1 MTCKLVSTIYIY
13 ISIDHQPLL
22 FLPGPLKDSPNVIC
36 TPHAA
41 WYSDA
46 SSTELREMA
55 ATEIRRAIVGR
66 IPDSLRNCVNKEY
79 FVSSGYGE
87 SLNGASG
94 YNYNPMGVPHSTTL
108 EPLPAPGV
116 GPQSLITPHATP
128 HSTLQ
133 EAANHMTPKPESS
146 EVH

>member
-1 MTCKLVSTIYIY
+1 M
-13 ISIDHQPLL
+13 
-22 FLPGPLKDSPNVIC
+22 IC

-55 ATEIRRAIVGR
+55 ASEIRRAIVGR

-87 SLNGASG
+87 SMNGAGG
-94 YNYNPMGVPHSTTL
+94 YNYTGPIVPHSTTL
-108 EPLPAPGV
+108 EPLPAPGTV
-116 GPQSLITPHATP
+116 PTSLSTPHATP

-133 EAANHMTPKPESS
+133 EAANHLTPKPESS

>member
-1 MTCKLVSTIYIY
+1 MLTIFIRL
-13 ISIDHQPLL
+13 IGI
-22 FLPGPLKDSPNVIC
+22 GPLKDAPNLII

-46 SSTELREMA
+46 SCTELREMA
-55 ATEIRRAIVGR
+55 ASEIRRAIVGR

-79 FVSSGYGE
+79 FVSTGFGE
-87 SLNGASG
+87 SINGASG

-108 EPLPAPGV
+108 EPLPTGPPGA
-116 GPQSLITPHATP
+116 GPNLATTPHATP

-133 EAANHMTPKPESS
+133 EAVNHMTPKPESS

>member
-1 MTCKLVSTIYIY
+1 M
-13 ISIDHQPLL
+13 
-22 FLPGPLKDSPNVIC
+22 KDAPNLIC

-55 ATEIRRAIVGR
+55 AHEIRRAIVGR

-79 FVSSGYGE
+79 FESRGYGE
-87 SLNGASG
+87 SINGASG

-108 EPLPAPGV
+108 EPLSTSPAIP
-116 GPQSLITPHATP
+116 TPHSQP

-133 EAANHMTPKPESS
+133 DTPNHMAPKPESS